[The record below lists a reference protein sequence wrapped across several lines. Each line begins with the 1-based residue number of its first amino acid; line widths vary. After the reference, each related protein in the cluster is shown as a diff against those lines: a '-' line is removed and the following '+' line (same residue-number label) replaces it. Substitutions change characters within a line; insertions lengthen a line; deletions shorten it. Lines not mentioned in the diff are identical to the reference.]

1 MTSKQEVLA
10 WEERWSR
17 PAGIAALAAIVLL
30 VASLIIGSQIGGGN
44 GTAEQLQNV
53 DQDSATQLI
62 SSILLALG
70 FVLLVG
76 PLYFLFRAARARS
89 DRVRRQLV
97 GVVIAGP
104 LFFAA
109 ASVVLGFATVDA
121 AGTFVEDKLPAL
133 ERENVKLDSDK
144 ADEKAEDTFS
154 EGSLA
159 GLGVGL
165 KFAGLIGFVVG
176 FLYTSLWAMR
186 VGLLTRFWGSLG
198 IALAAVS
205 VFFFQFALLWF
216 VYLGLLLLGLVR
228 GGRPPAWQSGEA
240 EPWPTP
246 GEKAAPRWD
255 QAPACPDPRRTARMR
270 DRARARARTSIRGW
284 GHPRG
289 LTERGQSAEKAQAAR
304 LRISRAG

>member
-109 ASVVLGFATVDA
+109 ASVVSGSRPSTPPAPSSKTSSRRWKGKTSSSTATRPTKRPRRHLLGRAHS
-121 AGTFVEDKLPAL
+121 PAL
-133 ERENVKLDSDK
+133 
-144 ADEKAEDTFS
+144 
-154 EGSLA
+154 GS
-159 GLGVGL
+159 
-165 KFAGLIGFVVG
+165 
-176 FLYTSLWAMR
+176 
-186 VGLLTRFWGSLG
+186 GSN
-198 IALAAVS
+198 S
-205 VFFFQFALLWF
+205 
-216 VYLGLLLLGLVR
+216 
-228 GGRPPAWQSGEA
+228 PA
-240 EPWPTP
+240 
-246 GEKAAPRWD
+246 
-255 QAPACPDPRRTARMR
+255 
-270 DRARARARTSIRGW
+270 
-284 GHPRG
+284 
-289 LTERGQSAEKAQAAR
+289 
-304 LRISRAG
+304 

>member
-1 MTSKQEVLA
+1 LTSKQEVLA

-30 VASLIIGSQIGGGN
+30 VASLIVGSQIGGGA

-53 DQDSATQLI
+53 DQDSATQIL

-133 ERENVKLDSDK
+133 EREHVKLDSDK

-216 VYLGLLLLGLVR
+216 VYLGLLLLGLTR
-228 GGRPPAWQSGEA
+228 GRPPAWQSGEA

-246 GEKAAPRWD
+246 GEKAAQQMGSGPGMPGGEAEETPDNESADRGEGQD
-255 QAPACPDPRRTARMR
+255 LTPPDPSEASPPKKRKQ
-270 DRARARARTSIRGW
+270 RG
-284 GHPRG
+284 
-289 LTERGQSAEKAQAAR
+289 
-304 LRISRAG
+304 

>member
-17 PAGIAALAAIVLL
+17 PAGVAALLAIVLL
-30 VASLIIGSQIGGGN
+30 IASLIVGSQISGGS
-44 GTAEQLQNV
+44 GTAEQLIEV
-53 DQDSATQLI
+53 DQHTGTQIL

-70 FVLLVG
+70 FVLLVA

-109 ASVVLGFATVDA
+109 ASVILGFATVDA
-121 AGTFVEDKLPAL
+121 AETFVENKIPAL
-133 ERENVKLDSDK
+133 EKEGVKLDSDK

-154 EGSLA
+154 EASLS

-165 KFAGLIGFVVG
+165 KFAGLIGFVAG
-176 FLYTSLWAMR
+176 FLYTALWAMR

-216 VYLGLLLLGLVR
+216 VYLGLLLLGFVR

-246 GEKAAPRWD
+246 GEKAATEMGKE
-255 QAPACPDPRRTARMR
+255 PDPGLPPATGDDAPSNGSPSEGSPPKKRKQ
-270 DRARARARTSIRGW
+270 RG
-284 GHPRG
+284 
-289 LTERGQSAEKAQAAR
+289 
-304 LRISRAG
+304 